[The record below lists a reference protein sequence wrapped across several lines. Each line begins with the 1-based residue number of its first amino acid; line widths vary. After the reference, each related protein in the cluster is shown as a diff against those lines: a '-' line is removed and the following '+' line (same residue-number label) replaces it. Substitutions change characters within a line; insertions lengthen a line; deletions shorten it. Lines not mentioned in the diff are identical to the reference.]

1 MAMVIRG
8 FSETAVLIHRVMD
21 ITMAVALTAAG
32 MAGMVAVVMV
42 EADIDLKF
50 GLPDIQKL

>member
-1 MAMVIRG
+1 
-8 FSETAVLIHRVMD
+8 
-21 ITMAVALTAAG
+21 MAVALTAAG